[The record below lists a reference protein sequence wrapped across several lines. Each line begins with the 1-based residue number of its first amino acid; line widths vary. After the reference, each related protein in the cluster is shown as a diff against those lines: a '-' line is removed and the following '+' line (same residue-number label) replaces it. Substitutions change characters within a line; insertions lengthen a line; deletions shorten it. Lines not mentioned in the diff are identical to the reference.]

1 MPRSVKHKLS
11 RQGKQLNDI
20 IEVLNHAVE
29 GESVVLKLS
38 GIKLTLPITVGLINY
53 LKQEQYRL
61 QENLRHLE
69 QRLEQH
75 AIKFT
80 PSKDWEEYISKKEG
94 WK

>member
-1 MPRSVKHKLS
+1 VPRSVKHKLS

-20 IEVLNHAVE
+20 TEVLNHIIE
-29 GESVVLKLS
+29 GEPVVLKLS
-38 GIKLTLPITVGLINY
+38 GTVLTLSVTIGLINY

-61 QENLRHLE
+61 QENLKQLE
-69 QRLEQH
+69 ERVVT
-75 AIKFT
+75 FT